1 MLKFS
6 ASIVLILLF
15 PWSCIFQVYP
25 TNCGSKKLLFVVI
38 KISEMLANIF
48 NAKRWATHSGT
59 LQVLR
64 SLDLFNSLL
73 PKLLAHKIFL
83 KY

>member
-1 MLKFS
+1 MTNTKVMNFKVTDNKVYLTMLKFS

-48 NAKRWATHSGT
+48 NAKR
-59 LQVLR
+59 
-64 SLDLFNSLL
+64 
-73 PKLLAHKIFL
+73 
-83 KY
+83 